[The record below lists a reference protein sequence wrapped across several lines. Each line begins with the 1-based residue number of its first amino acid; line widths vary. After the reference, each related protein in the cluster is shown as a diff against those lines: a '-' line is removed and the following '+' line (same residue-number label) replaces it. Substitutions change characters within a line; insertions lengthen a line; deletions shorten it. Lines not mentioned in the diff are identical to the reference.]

1 MKTPAGV
8 EGKTAAEVERGARG
22 CREAT
27 TATATAARRP
37 PSTPRALERARAG
50 AYETQLIVDVAE
62 AEALAP
68 EWDALAVAASKPFA
82 APAWVLAWWRH
93 VAPAGISPR
102 VVAVRDGGRL
112 VAVAPFHA
120 LPRRRG
126 VVEYRLMSSDF
137 GASMEPLALP
147 GREWEMAAELAH
159 ALAAAS
165 PRPDV
170 LAFGPMPIAS
180 SWPAA
185 LSAGWEGPIGALVRR
200 LRISSAHTIVLD
212 DASYEEW
219 FASLSPK
226 LRRDLRRCERLFEET
241 GGSTRWATAE
251 TLRAD
256 AESFSRLHRER
267 WEGRGWSRLAEMG
280 AGLADWLE
288 DLGRPLIAQGRF
300 GMCLL
305 EIDGTPICA
314 DFQISAG
321 DELVP
326 MNAGWDERYAN
337 LSPAKVA
344 VLRVLRGA
352 FEQGARRVSLGSGDS
367 SNKLRLANGYEP
379 VAWTL
384 VLPPSAGLPAAYAR
398 ALPDLLRAHARD
410 VAVRALTPER
420 LAQTRRM
427 LKHLRG

>member
-1 MKTPAGV
+1 MNILAPAKG
-8 EGKTAAEVERGARG
+8 GAQGDLRS
-22 CREAT
+22 
-27 TATATAARRP
+27 ARRP
-37 PSTPRALERARAG
+37 STPAPPVPTGDRVRGGTR
-50 AYETQLIVDVAE
+50 ETQVIVDIAA

-112 VAVAPFHA
+112 VAVAPFYA
-120 LPRRRG
+120 LPRKRG
-126 VVEYRLMSSDF
+126 VVEYRPMSSDF

-147 GREWEMAAELAH
+147 GREWDMAGEIAH

-170 LAFGPMPIAS
+170 LAFGPMSIAS
-180 SWPAA
+180 PWPSAM
-185 LSAGWEGPIGALVRR
+185 SAGWEGPISALVRR
-200 LRISSAHTIVLD
+200 LRISSAHMIVLD
-212 DASYEEW
+212 DGSYEEW
-219 FASLSPK
+219 LASLSPK
-226 LRRDLRRCERLFEET
+226 LRRDLRRCERLFEEA

-256 AESFSRLHRER
+256 TEAFSRLHRQR
-267 WEGRGWSRLAEMG
+267 WEGRGWSRLADMG

-305 EIDGTPICA
+305 EIDGAPICA

-337 LSPAKVA
+337 LSPAKLA
-344 VLRVLRGA
+344 CLRVVRSA
-352 FEQGARRVSLGSGDS
+352 FEQGARRVSLGSGS
-367 SNKLRLANGYEP
+367 SANKLRLANGNEP

-398 ALPDLLRAHARD
+398 ALPDVMRAHVRD
-410 VAVRALTPER
+410 VATRALPPER

-427 LKHLRG
+427 LKRLRG

>member
-1 MKTPAGV
+1 MNISDPVEGGAEGGPRAATESERRASTPAPPAPTGD
-8 EGKTAAEVERGARG
+8 RARG
-22 CREAT
+22 GTR
-27 TATATAARRP
+27 
-37 PSTPRALERARAG
+37 
-50 AYETQLIVDVAE
+50 ETQLIVELAE
-62 AEALAP
+62 AESLAP

-120 LPRRRG
+120 LPRTRG
-126 VVEYRLMSSDF
+126 VVEYRLMACDF

-147 GREWEMAAELAH
+147 GREWDMAAEIAH
-159 ALAAAS
+159 ALAAAD

-170 LAFGPMPIAS
+170 LAFGPMAIAS
-180 SWPAA
+180 PWPAA
-185 LSAGWEGPIGALVRR
+185 MSAGWEGPMSALVRR
-200 LRISSAHTIVLD
+200 LRISSAHVIVLD
-212 DASYEEW
+212 DGSYEEW
-219 FASLSPK
+219 LGSLSPK
-226 LRRDLRRCERLFEET
+226 LRRDLRRCERLFEEA

-256 AESFSRLHRER
+256 AEAFSRLHRER
-267 WEGRGWSRLAEMG
+267 WEGRGWSRLADMG

-300 GMCLL
+300 RMCLL
-305 EIDGTPICA
+305 EIDGAPICA

-326 MNAGWDERYAN
+326 MNAGWDERYAS
-337 LSPAKVA
+337 LSPAKLA
-344 VLRVLRGA
+344 CMRVLRSA

-367 SNKLRLANGYEP
+367 SNKLRLANGNEP

-384 VLPPSAGLPAAYAR
+384 VMPPAAGLPAAYAR

-410 VAVRALTPER
+410 VAGRALTPER
-420 LAQTRRM
+420 LAQTRGV
-427 LKHLRG
+427 LKRLRR

>member
-1 MKTPAGV
+1 MNILAPA
-8 EGKTAAEVERGARG
+8 KRGARG
-22 CREAT
+22 DLR
-27 TATATAARRP
+27 TARGS
-37 PSTPRALERARAG
+37 STPAPPVPARERVRG
-50 AYETQLIVDVAE
+50 GTRETQVIVDVAE
-62 AEALAP
+62 AESLAP

-93 VAPAGISPR
+93 VAPAGVSPR

-112 VAVAPFHA
+112 MAVAPFYA
-120 LPRRRG
+120 LPRTRG

-147 GREWEMAAELAH
+147 GREWDMAGEIAH
-159 ALAAAS
+159 ALAVAS

-180 SWPAA
+180 PWPAA
-185 LSAGWEGPIGALVRR
+185 MSAGWEGPISALVRR
-200 LRISSAHTIVLD
+200 LRISSARMIVLD

-219 FASLSPK
+219 FALLSPK
-226 LRRDLRRCERLFEET
+226 LRRDLRRCERLFEEA
-241 GGSTRWATAE
+241 GGSTRWSTAE

-256 AESFSRLHRER
+256 VEAFARLHRQR
-267 WEGRGWSRLAEMG
+267 WEGRGGWSRLAAMG
-280 AGLADWLE
+280 AGLVDWLE

-305 EIDGTPICA
+305 EIDGAPICA
-314 DFQISAG
+314 DFQIGAG

-337 LSPAKVA
+337 LSPAKLA
-344 VLRVLRGA
+344 CLRVVRSA
-352 FEQGARRVSLGSGDS
+352 FERGARRVSLGSGNS
-367 SNKLRLANGYEP
+367 ANKLRLANGNEP

-384 VLPPSAGLPAAYAR
+384 VLPPSTGLPAAYAR
-398 ALPDLLRAHARD
+398 ALPDLLRAPARD
-410 VAVRALTPER
+410 VAVRALPPER

-427 LKHLRG
+427 LGHLRG